1 MHSKQINM
9 KIRFLIQ
16 VIIIVTII
24 QSCRSS
30 STVSKISEESEIA
43 FKAGDYNKA
52 LAVCEKEISD
62 KESKGKS
69 AIGPVYVGAGKAALE
84 LNQLD
89 KARKYLETARSI
101 SYSSPDMYES
111 LAKVYKNIDNLSKEI
126 TALENYRK
134 FYPQGEKKNTIAIRL
149 FETYVESEN
158 WDLANKLWP
167 EIEPQAQS
175 DVNLLAGYLVVNR
188 KLENTAGC
196 DKIAQQILKLDGS
209 NVTSLEWYAEKYYWK
224 AENLYLSEMKA
235 YKAKRTNSQYNRLLK
250 ALEQVYP
257 DYRKSRDYYLKLY
270 KIEPKKDYAN
280 YLGNIFTRLDDK
292 EKAEYYYKKAK

>member
-1 MHSKQINM
+1 M
-9 KIRFLIQ
+9 KIKLLIQ
-16 VIIIVTII
+16 LLIIATLL
-24 QSCRSS
+24 QSCKSS
-30 STVSKISEESEIA
+30 SSVSKISEEAEIA
-43 FKAGDYNKA
+43 YKAGDYEKS
-52 LAVCEKEISD
+52 LAICEKEIVE

-84 LNQLD
+84 LNQID
-89 KARKYLETARSI
+89 KARKYLETARSL

-134 FYPQGEKKNTIAIRL
+134 FYPQGEKANVIATRL
-149 FETYVESEN
+149 FETYIESEN

-167 EIEPQAQS
+167 EIEPQAQNN
-175 DVNLLAGYLVVNR
+175 VKLLSGYLQVNK
-188 KLENTAGC
+188 KLENNAGC
-196 DKIAQQILKLDGS
+196 DKLAQQILKSDPS
-209 NVTSLEWYAEKYYWK
+209 NITALEWYAEKYYWK

-235 YKAKRTNSQYNRLLK
+235 YKAKRTNSQYSRLLK

-257 DYRKSRDYYLKLY
+257 DFRKSRDYYLKLY
-270 KIEPKKDYAN
+270 KIDPKKDYAN